1 MKPWGPSGNL
11 PWSAIVSLE
20 KSNWSPYPSRKRAA
34 LPLSIL
40 YTAVVLK
47 LLFRQGFCYQKKKN
61 RKNRK
66 ELQQTYHYMLFS
78 LQRYHLNFFL
88 FIFPLSYF
96 RGNAFTTTFQTLKEY
111 CGRRI
116 AFGFIS
122 GFSAWVNYL
131 MRCVFLGSLP
141 NLSGLLQF
149 YLSLGITTSFQ
160 QGNQEDSW
168 DKTFMAHNSN
178 SLMLVPPSP
187 RPYQWAQLQQF
198 FLS

>member
-1 MKPWGPSGNL
+1 MVSHSELGEIQLESLSQQKKSC
-11 PWSAIVSLE
+11 SAFIYFIYCCCVKAFVQTRILLLE
-20 KSNWSPYPSRKRAA
+20 KKP
-34 LPLSIL
+34 
-40 YTAVVLK
+40 
-47 LLFRQGFCYQKKKN
+47 

-66 ELQQTYHYMLFS
+66 ELRQTYHYMLFS

-96 RGNAFTTTFQTLKEY
+96 RGNAFTTAFQTLKEY

-149 YLSLGITTSFQ
+149 YLSLGITTSF
-160 QGNQEDSW
+160 
-168 DKTFMAHNSN
+168 
-178 SLMLVPPSP
+178 
-187 RPYQWAQLQQF
+187 
-198 FLS
+198 

>member
-1 MKPWGPSGNL
+1 MVSHSELGEIQLESLSQQKKSC
-11 PWSAIVSLE
+11 SAFIYFIYCCCVKAFVQTRILLLE
-20 KSNWSPYPSRKRAA
+20 
-34 LPLSIL
+34 
-40 YTAVVLK
+40 
-47 LLFRQGFCYQKKKN
+47 KKKN

-149 YLSLGITTSFQ
+149 YLSLGITTSF
-160 QGNQEDSW
+160 
-168 DKTFMAHNSN
+168 
-178 SLMLVPPSP
+178 
-187 RPYQWAQLQQF
+187 
-198 FLS
+198 

>member
-1 MKPWGPSGNL
+1 MVSHSELGEIQLESLSQQKKSC
-11 PWSAIVSLE
+11 SAFIYFIYCCCVKAFVQTRILLLE
-20 KSNWSPYPSRKRAA
+20 K
-34 LPLSIL
+34 
-40 YTAVVLK
+40 
-47 LLFRQGFCYQKKKN
+47 KKT

-149 YLSLGITTSFQ
+149 YLSLGITTSF
-160 QGNQEDSW
+160 
-168 DKTFMAHNSN
+168 
-178 SLMLVPPSP
+178 
-187 RPYQWAQLQQF
+187 
-198 FLS
+198 

>member
-1 MKPWGPSGNL
+1 MVSHSELGEIQLESLSQQKKSC
-11 PWSAIVSLE
+11 SAFIYFIYCCCVKAFVQTRILLLE
-20 KSNWSPYPSRKRAA
+20 K
-34 LPLSIL
+34 
-40 YTAVVLK
+40 
-47 LLFRQGFCYQKKKN
+47 KKKN

-149 YLSLGITTSFQ
+149 YLSLGITTSF
-160 QGNQEDSW
+160 
-168 DKTFMAHNSN
+168 
-178 SLMLVPPSP
+178 
-187 RPYQWAQLQQF
+187 
-198 FLS
+198 